1 MFIEKLNKRIDAVDS
16 MLCVGLDPDLK
27 RLPAHL
33 TKDAEGVL
41 QFCCAIVDVI
51 AYIHEKHPDIAVI
64 LDAKRGDIG
73 STAKQYAKEAFVRY
87 QADAVTLSPYM
98 GFDTVE
104 PYFEYEGRGV
114 ILLCRTSNPGGA
126 DIEELVT
133 KDGDMVYERVAKMAS
148 GPWNVN
154 GQVGLVVGAT
164 QPAEIARVRE
174 LAPETPLLVP
184 GIGAQGG
191 DVNAAVAAGLDAHG
205 RGMIINSSRAVIFA
219 GNGEDFAQAAA
230 KAAEAT
236 MIAIREAKKKALS

>member
-1 MFIEKLNKRIDAVDS
+1 ME
-16 MLCVGLDPDLK
+16 P
-27 RLPAHL
+27 L
-33 TKDAEGVL
+33 TKTKKESSAALGAFDRLFNVC
-41 QFCCAIVDVI
+41 QFLGLSAIAIAAIVGFGTELWRMVTADTI
-51 AYIHEKHPDIAVI
+51 A
-64 LDAKRGDIG
+64 LGDL
-73 STAKQYAKEAFVRY
+73 
-87 QADAVTLSPYM
+87 LSPYM

-205 RGMIINSSRAVIFA
+205 RGMIINSSRAVIFV

>member
-1 MFIEKLNKRIDAVDS
+1 
-16 MLCVGLDPDLK
+16 
-27 RLPAHL
+27 
-33 TKDAEGVL
+33 
-41 QFCCAIVDVI
+41 
-51 AYIHEKHPDIAVI
+51 
-64 LDAKRGDIG
+64 
-73 STAKQYAKEAFVRY
+73 
-87 QADAVTLSPYM
+87 
-98 GFDTVE
+98 
-104 PYFEYEGRGV
+104 
-114 ILLCRTSNPGGA
+114 
-126 DIEELVT
+126 
-133 KDGDMVYERVAKMAS
+133 MVYERVAKMAS

-191 DVNAAVAAGLDAHG
+191 DVNAAVAAGLDVHG

-219 GNGEDFAQAAA
+219 GNGKDFAQAAA